1 MAGLLYLQHAIDASR
16 LSADRTRHRSH
27 KIRRQAGPR
36 NPLKGTIG
44 AVLHA
49 VMCGAGHNI
58 RLLLK
63 KLRLLCARIADAEH
77 AASIYPHGLGWLKTA
92 WFSADSLADASGRGG
107 TFSPGRGLLDQ
118 KTICPPMPTP

>member
-1 MAGLLYLQHAIDASR
+1 M
-16 LSADRTRHRSH
+16 
-27 KIRRQAGPR
+27 
-36 NPLKGTIG
+36 
-44 AVLHA
+44 HA
-49 VMCGAGHNI
+49 VMYDAGHNI